1 MKKILSRRFFSTS
14 KTVDQK
20 EINNFSNVSD
30 WWESGGSMQ
39 ALRAYNYLRVEY
51 IKKILQSQ
59 NLLNTNDPRY
69 PLKGLN
75 LLDVGCGGGLLA
87 EVNNIIYF
95 LYKYICN

>member
-1 MKKILSRRFFSTS
+1 MKKFVSRRFFFSSS

-39 ALRAYNYLRVEY
+39 ALKAYNYLRVEY
-51 IKKILQSQ
+51 IKKILRSQ
-59 NLLNTNDPRY
+59 NLLNNNNPRY
-69 PLKGLN
+69 PLQGLN

-87 EVNNIIYF
+87 EVKDKINYF
-95 LYKYICN
+95 PD